1 MSSQDQAQG
10 PELEETAADS
20 STAPRVGRPRRYTTD
35 QIVMA
40 AIDLADEE
48 GVQALSMPQLAKRLR
63 IGTMTLYG
71 YVGSK
76 QDLLDKMAERILDT
90 VDLPNSDDWRES
102 LHTFFSDF
110 RRIALTHPALAGL
123 LGSGRINSPRA
134 AEALEIILE
143 EMTEAGAPIEEAVR
157 TFYSALTYTIGFVIW
172 EIPRAHLQGE
182 EDYAEQWANSLAQ
195 LDPTQYPALTG
206 PAADVGPTVASSL
219 QFEWGLNRIINS
231 STPPG
236 NDRRRDRSPAQQS

>member
-1 MSSQDQAQG
+1 MSSQDQQ
-10 PELEETAADS
+10 PPTEVEETATDPP
-20 STAPRVGRPRRYTTD
+20 TAPRVGRPRRYTTD
-35 QIVMA
+35 QVIMA
-40 AIDLADEE
+40 AIDLADEG

-76 QDLLDKMAERILDT
+76 QELLDKMAEKILET
-90 VDLPNSDDWRES
+90 VDLPQSDDWRES

-110 RRIALTHPALAGL
+110 RRIALAHPALAGL

-157 TFYSALTYTIGFVIW
+157 TFYAALTYTIGFVIW
-172 EIPRAHLQGE
+172 EIPRAHLQE
-182 EDYAEQWANSLAQ
+182 EWAYAEQWASSLAQ
-195 LDPTQYPALTG
+195 LDPNKFPALTG
-206 PAADVGPTVASSL
+206 PAAEVAPTVASSQ
-219 QFEWGLNRIINS
+219 QFDWGLDKIIDS
-231 STPPG
+231 SAPSADNGTQ
-236 NDRRRDRSPAQQS
+236 DESRMRRS